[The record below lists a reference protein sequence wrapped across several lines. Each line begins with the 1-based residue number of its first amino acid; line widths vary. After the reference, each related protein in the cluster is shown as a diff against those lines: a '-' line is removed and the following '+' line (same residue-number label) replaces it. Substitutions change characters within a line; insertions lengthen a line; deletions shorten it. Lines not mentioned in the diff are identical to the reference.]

1 MISGIIQTSLF
12 ITQWTA
18 ILSALW
24 VSCVIIPFTIM
35 AIVFSVLDWLI
46 VDQFTNFLTTGKWDN
61 ANTLVV
67 SPTSPIA
74 IMCYVGLVFGFIFF
88 AIFFVNYFGRN
99 FVSGLESREVFKRF
113 VYIFGFIIFIVLIPF
128 ATLLFMLLMRFLA
141 NIINSLLN
149 TNLNASNLLNLNAFS
164 TSINKLLTFSVPSL
178 ISEDKWNEIWSGINA
193 TEGSVLLELKNSIF
207 NQYNS
212 LVNSLTN
219 YNFYSSLRE
228 LNSIGISN
236 LFGLKTFFNQDN
248 LITNWQSISN
258 SVDSLR
264 TLLNQLEKTNTI
276 TATQLNNIQSAL
288 GAFNSYSNLTTF
300 NENLSV
306 VITKGLTLS
315 TIELNS
321 NNELITTNNLGY
333 LLYFNVTGNYV
344 NSLTGI
350 WSNWWGIGYI
360 VSTLFSTGKASFNFI
375 QIILVFTLSTAIAI
389 GSAKGIGSLIFIL
402 IYRWFAILAMIP
414 FGIWSA
420 ARSVNDDG
428 ALFKIWIREWI
439 TTFVSLFVVAFNFAI
454 MKLIINIYI
463 TANDNGHILVA
474 GINGNVLSGLFMR
487 ILFCMLAI
495 TLIYCTSI
503 FTTNVLEKFTQS
515 SIAKDVASDAIVN
528 EYRKAKANKKSS
540 SSSTRKSFNSVRK
553 GANALERKTRNSFEK
568 SNSRSSTSPKSSSL
582 SSKNITTKTKG
593 GKK

>member
-1 MISGIIQTSLF
+1 
-12 ITQWTA
+12 
-18 ILSALW
+18 
-24 VSCVIIPFTIM
+24 M

-61 ANTLVV
+61 TNTLAI

-99 FVSGLESREVFKRF
+99 FVSGFESRDIFKRF
-113 VYIFGFIIFIVLIPF
+113 TYIFGFIIFIIIIPF
-128 ATLLFMLLMRFLA
+128 ATLLFMMLMRFLA

-178 ISEDKWNEIWSGINA
+178 ISEEKWNEIWNSIN
-193 TEGSVLLELKNSIF
+193 TPEGSTLLELKNSIF

-212 LVNSLTN
+212 LVNDLTN

-236 LFGLKTFFNQDN
+236 LLGLKNFFNQEN
-248 LITNWQSISN
+248 LITNWQSVSTSI
-258 SVDSLR
+258 DSLR
-264 TLLNQLEKTNTI
+264 TLLNQLEKTNSI

-288 GAFNSYSNLTTF
+288 GAFNSYSNLSIF
-300 NENLSV
+300 NDNLSL

-315 TIELNS
+315 SIELNS

-344 NSLTGI
+344 NSLSGI

-360 VSTLFSTGKASFNFI
+360 VSTLFSSGNVSFNFI
-375 QIILVFTLSTAIAI
+375 QIILVFTLSTTIAI

-414 FGIWSA
+414 FGIWATS
-420 ARSVNDDG
+420 RSVNDDG

-463 TANDNGHILVA
+463 TANDNGQILVS
-474 GINGNVLSGLFMR
+474 GIDGNALSGLFMR

-495 TLIYCTSI
+495 TLIYCTSS

-515 SIAKDVASDAIVN
+515 SIAKDVSSDAIVN
-528 EYRKAKANKKSS
+528 EFRKAKANKKSS
-540 SSSTRKSFNSVRK
+540 ANSTKKSFNNVKKGASTLERKARKSFN
-553 GANALERKTRNSFEK
+553 E
-568 SNSRSSTSPKSSSL
+568 STSKSSMSPKASTL

-593 GKK
+593 AKK